1 MSKIIGFEAC
11 SAELKRLLNDVARNI
26 NAARGKDPAEF
37 NDVVFTESKKLVDF
51 TNQTEAEDIFDD
63 EEVENIRR
71 IDEQAE
77 AARQKIMEAA
87 AAEIIDRMHGRIA
100 QLNQLEKEVKQQA
113 AENERK
119 ANRIRLLPVRNAIDA
134 VTETIDAFKKARD
147 ALADD
152 NPNEANVKAKID
164 AFLRAISAVEKAA
177 QEL

>member
-1 MSKIIGFEAC
+1 MSNIIGVAAC
-11 SAELKRLLNDVARNI
+11 IAELKRLLEDIAQKI
-26 NAARGKDPAEF
+26 NAAKGKSSAEF
-37 NDVVFTESKKLVDF
+37 DEVVIAQSRRLVDF
-51 TNQTEAEDIFDD
+51 TNQTEAKDIFDK

-77 AARQKIMEAA
+77 TARQKIMGAA
-87 AAEIIDRMHGRIA
+87 AAEIISGMHGRIA
-100 QLNQLEKEVKQQA
+100 LLNQLEKTVKQQT
-113 AENERK
+113 AENEHNAK
-119 ANRIRLLPVRNAIDA
+119 RIRLIPVRNAIDA

>member
-11 SAELKRLLNDVARNI
+11 NAELKKLLDDVAQQI
-26 NAARGKDPAEF
+26 IAAKDKGAAVLDAE
-37 NDVVFTESKKLVDF
+37 VIKQSKRLVDF
-51 TNQTEAEDIFDD
+51 TNQTRPKNISDK
-63 EEVENIRR
+63 EEVESIRR

-77 AARQKIMEAA
+77 AARQKLIGKA
-87 AAEIIDRMHGRIA
+87 AAEIINGMHGRIA
-100 QLNQLEKEVKQQA
+100 ALNQLEKTVKQQT
-113 AENERK
+113 AENEHNAK
-119 ANRIRLLPVRNAIDA
+119 RIRLIPVRNAIDA